1 VVYRFLSALPKLICG
16 RILFDMSK
24 KFLSAEWRKLILAN
38 YPVEKAA
45 LQPYLPIN
53 AELDEW
59 NGKTYVSLVG
69 FMFLNTKMLGIK
81 IPFHVNFPEV
91 NLRFYV
97 RVKEKNNWKR
107 GVVFIKEI
115 VPKPAITFVANV
127 FFNEHYATMPM
138 KNHHLI
144 DNNQLTV
151 GYEWKYNHQWNKL
164 GVVAESFSK
173 LIAEGSKEEFITQ
186 HFWGYSS
193 TKKKET
199 IEYEVTHPKWESY
212 PVKSYTINCDF
223 GRIYGTSFDYLSQTH
238 PESVMLAEGSEIAVF
253 NKRVIDL

>member
-1 VVYRFLSALPKLICG
+1 
-16 RILFDMSK
+16 MSR
-24 KFLSAEWRKLILAN
+24 KFLSAEWRKLILVN

-45 LQPYLPIN
+45 LQPYLPTK

-59 NGKTYVSLVG
+59 NGKLYVSLVG

-81 IPFHVNFPEV
+81 IPFHINFPEV

-97 RVKEKNNWKR
+97 RVKENNSWKR

-115 VPKPAITFVANV
+115 VPKPAISIVANE
-127 FFNEHYATMPM
+127 FFNERYATMAM
-138 KNHHLI
+138 KNYHLT
-144 DNNQLTV
+144 DNNELTV
-151 GYEWKYNHQWNKL
+151 GYEWKYKHQWNKL
-164 GVVAESFSK
+164 KVVAEPISK

-193 TKKKET
+193 TRKKET
-199 IEYEVTHPKWESY
+199 VEYEVAHPKWESY
-212 PVKSYTINCDF
+212 PVKNYSINCDF
-223 GRIYGTSFDYLSQTH
+223 EGLYGSSFGYLSQIQ

-253 NKRVIDL
+253 NKKII